1 MNTVQQKINRWSHWT
16 IVAILLCGYVPAFAH
31 DTWLLPQRF
40 RVAPERPCLLGLTS
54 AMQFPQSAFSIKQ
67 DRLEQA
73 TMSLAGERQQLSKF
87 TAAKKELTVQV
98 NPANV
103 GVAAISIVLKP
114 RTLEL
119 SPKLVREYL
128 AEIGASDSLKNLWKN
143 PPQGLKWR
151 ESYAKH
157 SKTFLFVGEERFW
170 VKDSSW
176 AIPQGA
182 KLEIVP
188 EQHPGLLRSAKEL
201 AVRVLFDG
209 KPLAN
214 FALSLVQ
221 GKKSVQQQRTDAN
234 GRVVFSLSAVFPQK
248 NSKAAPMLVR
258 GTLLQA
264 ASDTANL
271 DWESHFATL
280 TLER

>member
-1 MNTVQQKINRWSHWT
+1 MNVAQQKNNASPRW
-16 IVAILLCGYVPAFAH
+16 IALCILLCGYLPISAH

-40 RVAPERPCLLGLTS
+40 RVTPERPCLLGLTS
-54 AMQFPQSAFSIKQ
+54 AMQFPQAAFSIKQ
-67 DRLEQA
+67 DRIEQA
-73 TMSLAGERQQLSKF
+73 TMSLAGERQQLTKF
-87 TAAKKELTVQV
+87 TAAKKELMLQV

-103 GVAAISIVLKP
+103 GVAGISINLKS

-128 AEIGASDSLKNLWKN
+128 AEIGASESLKNIWKN

-151 ESYAKH
+151 ESYTKH
-157 SKTFLFVGEERFW
+157 STTFLFVGEERFW

-188 EQHPGLLRSAKEL
+188 EQHPGLLRNAKEL

-221 GKKSVQQQRTDAN
+221 GKKSVEQQRTDAS
-234 GRVVFSLSAVFPQK
+234 GRVVFSLPTLFPQK

-264 ASDTANL
+264 ASDTETL